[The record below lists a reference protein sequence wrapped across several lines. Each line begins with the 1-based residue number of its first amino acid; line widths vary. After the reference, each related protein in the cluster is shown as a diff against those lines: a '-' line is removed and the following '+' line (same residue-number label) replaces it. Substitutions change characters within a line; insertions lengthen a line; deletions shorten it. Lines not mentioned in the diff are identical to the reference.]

1 MAQLDVQPKKHSS
14 TWLWIIFFV
23 LAVGAAVLLYNG
35 CNRTSPLRV
44 DATDTTAQN
53 STKKDSNVIVT
64 TQPDWNKIDLNIP
77 KEQYDEITD
86 TAIIVKGNDQYTIY
100 SLGENILF
108 KKGQSTL
115 QPSSEVTLRQ
125 VASSLIKRYKD
136 ANIGVYGHTDS
147 VGNAGS
153 NKALGEARARAV
165 KEWLNKKGGLPDD
178 QVSVHSLGE
187 QQPVARNSTES
198 GRALNRS
205 VELVAFP
212 NKAAQ

>member
-44 DATDTTAQN
+44 DETDTTAQTG
-53 STKKDSNVIVT
+53 TKKDSNVIVT

-77 KEQYDEITD
+77 KEDYDEITD
-86 TAIIVKGNDQYTIY
+86 TAIIVRGNDKYTIY

-108 KKGQSTL
+108 KKGQSSL

-125 VASSLIKRYKD
+125 LAASLIKRYKD
-136 ANIGVYGHTDS
+136 ANIGIYGHTDS
-147 VGNAGS
+147 VGNAAS
-153 NKALGEARARAV
+153 NKVLGMERANAV
-165 KEWLNKKGGLPDD
+165 KTWLTRKGGLPDD

-187 QQPVARNSTES
+187 QQPIAANGTEA
-198 GRALNRS
+198 GRSLNRS
-205 VELVAFP
+205 VEIVAFP